1 MVALNLYYRAM
12 LMAGRVGKA
21 AFFLGDKANKKS
33 GGFWL

>member
-1 MVALNLYYRAM
+1 MAALNLYYRDM
-12 LMAGRVGKA
+12 LMVGRVGKA